1 MIDSLRQRL
10 RDLTAVPGLTGYED
24 PIIRRMAT
32 ALAATARDVEIDRLG
47 NVIARY
53 GAGSP
58 RIAVL
63 AHLDTVGLLV
73 QRAHRDGSLGVVPV
87 GGINLKALPGA
98 AVRLHTT
105 SGDRPGVI
113 GVRSQHLARPGDLN
127 STADDLYIDAGVAPI
142 EIATPVTYAPQA
154 LDLGERFSAP
164 YLDNR
169 AGCAVLLELAEHLL
183 DAPGEVILIGT
194 VQEETTCAG
203 AQLALAATQPDAAL
217 FVDGTVSYDTPDTA
231 GRGTVALGGG
241 PVLTAFLYVS
251 GLNGWHAHPALRDH
265 LKDSARAAGLSFQQD
280 AVHGLMSDARAAI
293 WSGTPSAVIGLPLRG
308 KHGPLETIDLRDAA
322 AAVTLL
328 LTALRRPLPDLTRG

>member
-10 RDLTAVPGLTGYED
+10 HDLIAVPGLAGHED

-32 ALAATARDVEIDRLG
+32 TLAATARDVEIDRLG

-73 QRAHRDGSLGVVPV
+73 QRVHRDGSLGVVPV
-87 GGINLKALPGA
+87 GGINLKALPGS
-98 AVRLHTT
+98 AVRLHTA
-105 SGDRPGVI
+105 SGERPGLI

-127 STADDLYIDAGVAPI
+127 STADDIYIDAGAAPV

-154 LDLGERFSAP
+154 LDLGECFSAP

-169 AGCAVLLELAEHLL
+169 AGCAVLLELAERLL
-183 DAPGEVILIGT
+183 DVPGEVILIGT

-203 AQLALAATQPDAAL
+203 AHLALAAAQPDAAL

-231 GRGTVALGGG
+231 GRGTVTLGGG

-265 LKDSARAAGLSFQQD
+265 LKDSARAAGLAFQQD
-280 AVHGLMSDARAAI
+280 AVHGLMSDARAAV
-293 WSGTPSAVIGLPLRG
+293 WSGIPSAVIGLPLRG
-308 KHGPLETIDLRDAA
+308 KHGPLETVDLRDAA

-328 LTALRRPLPDLTRG
+328 LTALKRPLPDLARG